1 MAEQYTVHSMDEEWW
16 GDVIGKVE
24 KPPAKIVLAKS
35 VSPQLTYPVPIQAT
49 AHGQIFQAELLDDNG
64 RVYYNGMEYGSPSG
78 AGQAATGWK
87 SCNGWSVWRYQ
98 HPETGEWRAINELKK
113 K

>member
-35 VSPQLTYPVPIQAT
+35 VSPQL
-49 AHGQIFQAELLDDNG
+49 
-64 RVYYNGMEYGSPSG
+64 
-78 AGQAATGWK
+78 
-87 SCNGWSVWRYQ
+87 
-98 HPETGEWRAINELKK
+98 
-113 K
+113 